1 MIDSKLQPNPSLK
14 ELIGYDPYQI
24 AMSTPANLT
33 LILRGRRAG
42 DGDWSRRE
50 VEMHNPLVL
59 VADNF
64 LAKIGRVFFAWK
76 TAAQ

>member
-1 MIDSKLQPNPSLK
+1 MIDSKLEPNPSLK

-24 AMSTPANLT
+24 AMRTPADLT

-50 VEMHNPLVL
+50 VEMHNPFVF
-59 VADNF
+59 ADNF